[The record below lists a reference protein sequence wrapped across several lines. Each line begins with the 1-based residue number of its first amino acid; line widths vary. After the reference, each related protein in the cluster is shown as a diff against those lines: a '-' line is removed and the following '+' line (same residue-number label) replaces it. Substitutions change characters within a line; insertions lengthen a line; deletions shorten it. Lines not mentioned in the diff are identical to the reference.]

1 MAART
6 ASPTPAATC
15 ALCAGR
21 GVVVSPAGRRSPCPE
36 CLPPT
41 PAPMAAAAMSPDA
54 EAICLTLGVSARLS
68 KLQQF
73 GEVRR
78 IADLAATTV
87 RAVAR
92 AEAAERRASGAEKRA
107 DDLQSRLDDVGAAL
121 TRSQAETTSAW
132 EEAARLDMLLGG
144 AQAQT
149 GLEKVE
155 KHKLRR
161 KLDEA
166 VGQIRNLEGAN
177 DRLLAEN
184 DRLIEERDAARA
196 EVAQLQAQLA
206 ESDRARAEL
215 AAQVAPLRA
224 QVVNADARAVAA
236 QASARSAQAAAS
248 AAEARCFEALEAA
261 RSAQARAAAPRTG
274 PDPLAGVSVVPVDA
288 RLGVAEAEIKRLRRD
303 LARAREETQD
313 ARRALALAE
322 AKAATPK
329 GGK

>member
-6 ASPTPAATC
+6 ASPTAAATC

-21 GVVVSPAGRRSPCPE
+21 GVVVSTGGRRSPCPE
-36 CLPPT
+36 CLPPA
-41 PAPMAAAAMSPDA
+41 PAPMGAALSPDA

-78 IADLAATTV
+78 IADLAGTAV

-92 AEAAERRASGAEKRA
+92 AEQAERRASGAEKRA
-107 DDLQSRLDDVGAAL
+107 DDLQSRLDDAGVAL
-121 TRSQAETTSAW
+121 DRAQAETATAW
-132 EEAARLDMLLGG
+132 EEAARLDLLLGG

-177 DRLLAEN
+177 DRLLTDN

-215 AAQVAPLRA
+215 AAQVAQLQA
-224 QVVNADARAVAA
+224 AASAAEARAVAA
-236 QASARSAQAAAS
+236 QAAARTAQAAAS
-248 AAEARCFEALEAA
+248 AAEARASEAMEAA

-288 RLGVAEAEIKRLRRD
+288 RIKVAEEELKKLRRD
-303 LARAREETQD
+303 LARSKEETQD

-322 AKAATPK
+322 GKAATPK